1 MAASLV
7 RSACS
12 WVLTCAWSAVTLAIR
27 LSSRDTCFSAS
38 KICWPSAIRLNSDWF
53 SDFSSISAWAS
64 DAVRAPIN
72 WPWASRFCSVGPADG
87 GLAPGDGV
95 TVVLFGVGVT
105 AGLGVVDAGGGAP
118 GTAASTPVGAT
129 SNPSIT
135 ARLSRRTATLGPR
148 RAPAAT
154 EWRDFTAL
162 QKSLQVF
169 RRGPLRPAPSNP
181 KRCLRGPFLPGF
193 VFDAAPRAPVGAKP
207 HCAPFSHFCH
217 PLPACTFRGSPPGHL
232 PRPNLC
238 YHPEKPTRAITGEV
252 IWHRAGFLR
261 TRLFC

>member
-162 QKSLQVF
+162 QKSLQLL

-181 KRCLRGPFLPGF
+181 KRCLHG
-193 VFDAAPRAPVGAKP
+193 
-207 HCAPFSHFCH
+207 
-217 PLPACTFRGSPPGHL
+217 PLPARIRIRRRAARPSWALCLTVLHFHIFVTPCPLAAFVEALPDTCRGLTCATILKNQLELSRG
-232 PRPNLC
+232 
-238 YHPEKPTRAITGEV
+238 K
-252 IWHRAGFLR
+252 
-261 TRLFC
+261 

>member
-12 WVLTCAWSAVTLAIR
+12 WVLTCAWSAVTVAIR
-27 LSSRDTCFSAS
+27 LSTRDTCFSAS

-72 WPWASRFCSVGPADG
+72 WPWASRFCSVGPTG
-87 GLAPGDGV
+87 EGLAEGNGDGDEASV
-95 TVVLFGVGVT
+95 QPRPPGAIPGF
-105 AGLGVVDAGGGAP
+105 GLGAAEGEAP
-118 GTAASTPVGAT
+118 GMSARTPAGRT
-129 SNPSIT
+129 SKPSIT

-148 RAPAAT
+148 LAPAST
-154 EWRDFTAL
+154 EERDFTAL
-162 QKSLQVF
+162 QKSLQLF

-181 KRCLRGPFLPGF
+181 KRCLR
-193 VFDAAPRAPVGAKP
+193 APLLGAMSN
-207 HCAPFSHFCH
+207 CAPFSHFCH

-252 IWHRAGFLR
+252 IWHRAGF
-261 TRLFC
+261 

>member
-12 WVLTCAWSAVTLAIR
+12 WVLTCAWSAVTVAIR

-53 SDFSSISAWAS
+53 SDF
-64 DAVRAPIN
+64 
-72 WPWASRFCSVGPADG
+72 CSVGPAG
-87 GLAPGDGV
+87 EGLAEGNGDGDEASV
-95 TVVLFGVGVT
+95 EPRPPGAIPGF
-105 AGLGVVDAGGGAP
+105 GLGAAQGETP
-118 GTAASTPVGAT
+118 GTSARTPAGST
-129 SNPSIT
+129 SKPSIT

-162 QKSLQVF
+162 QKSLQLL

-193 VFDAAPRAPVGAKP
+193 VFDAAPRAPPGRHASL
-207 HCAPFSHFCH
+207 CSIFTFLS
-217 PLPACTFRGSPPGHL
+217 PLARLHL
-232 PRPNLC
+232 
-238 YHPEKPTRAITGEV
+238 
-252 IWHRAGFLR
+252 
-261 TRLFC
+261 